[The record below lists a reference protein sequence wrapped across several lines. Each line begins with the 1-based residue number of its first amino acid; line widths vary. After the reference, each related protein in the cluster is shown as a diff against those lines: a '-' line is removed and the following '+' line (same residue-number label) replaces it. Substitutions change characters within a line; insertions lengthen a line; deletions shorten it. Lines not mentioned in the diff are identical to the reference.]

1 MALMMKKHDADG
13 SNAAFLVKFVNADGS
28 WEETAKAGE
37 SILEVARRC
46 GAPVHT
52 LCNGIGACVQCKIK
66 VIENPDSLSRPEVLE
81 KDRIGNIFHL
91 TGERLGCQAKI
102 YGDVTVEPLAVR
114 LPKKRRRGPIRSR

>member
-1 MALMMKKHDADG
+1 MTDSQNDKKG
-13 SNAAFLVKFVNADGS
+13 PFRVEFINAEGR
-28 WEETAKAGE
+28 WEAQANAGE

-46 GAPVHT
+46 EAPVHT

-66 VIENPDSLSRPEVLE
+66 VIDGADALSRPDTLE

-91 TGERLGCQAKI
+91 TGERLGCQAKV

>member
-1 MALMMKKHDADG
+1 MADG
-13 SNAAFLVKFVNADGS
+13 ETESPGEFLVKFINRDGR
-28 WEETAKAGE
+28 WEARAHEGE

-46 GAPVHT
+46 EAPVHT

-66 VIENPDSLSRPEVLE
+66 VIEGADALSRPDTLE

-91 TGERLGCQAKI
+91 TGERLGCQATVH
-102 YGDVTVEPLAVR
+102 GDVTIEPLAVR

>member
-1 MALMMKKHDADG
+1 MTKSDKHRVIFRNSDG
-13 SNAAFLVKFVNADGS
+13 EWTTEVSTGANL
-28 WEETAKAGE
+28 
-37 SILEVARRC
+37 LEASRQC
-46 GAPVHT
+46 AAPVHT

-66 VIENPDSLSRPEVLE
+66 VIDGADALSRPDTLE

-91 TGERLGCQAKI
+91 TGERLGCQAKV